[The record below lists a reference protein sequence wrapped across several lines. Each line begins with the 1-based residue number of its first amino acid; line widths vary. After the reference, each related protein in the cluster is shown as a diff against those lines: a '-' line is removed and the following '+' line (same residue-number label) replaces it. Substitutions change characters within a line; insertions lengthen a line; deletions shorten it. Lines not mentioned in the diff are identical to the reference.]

1 MRKKKARIN
10 SEIDNLDFL
19 SEQQELTMDERARRK
34 ELSIELDQI

>member
-10 SEIDNLDFL
+10 SEIDNLDLL
-19 SEQQELTMDERARRK
+19 SEQQELIMDERARRK